1 MSVCGVRFRKGLV
14 EGLND
19 LSGGLGAH
27 VEESDTGF
35 GEFGIGLPEEAAHH
49 PRVTGDDVE
58 SALKRT
64 LAEFVETGVAVGSEL
79 TQVGNGLEAFAA
91 GGELLKD
98 VIFHAVRD
106 DLSVGAAA
114 VEDLSVVRHGKRAAL
129 MMERERRNRKDG
141 FAYSTLS

>member
-1 MSVCGVRFRKGLV
+1 
-14 EGLND
+14 
-19 LSGGLGAH
+19 
-27 VEESDTGF
+27 
-35 GEFGIGLPEEAAHH
+35 LPEEAAHH

-64 LAEFVETGVAVGSEL
+64 LAEFVEAGIAVGSEL
-79 TQVGNGLEAFAA
+79 TQVGDGLEAFAA
-91 GGELLKD
+91 GRELLKY
-98 VIFHAVRD
+98 VIFDSVRD
-106 DLSVGAAA
+106 DLGVSAAA